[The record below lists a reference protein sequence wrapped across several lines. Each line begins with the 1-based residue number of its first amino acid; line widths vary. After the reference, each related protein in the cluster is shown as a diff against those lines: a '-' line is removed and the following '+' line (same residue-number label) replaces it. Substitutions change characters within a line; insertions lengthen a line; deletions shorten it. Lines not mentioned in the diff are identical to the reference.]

1 MSSNEYAP
9 VQRAV
14 ADPYPASE
22 AEIAHVRFDSGLHLM
37 RPRNAAQLYR
47 FGEDAEYIVARDFR
61 LSYRLADEES
71 YREIVV
77 PAGMLT
83 DLASVPRLMRVFVG
97 RVGLHLEP
105 AIVHDYLYIAWQA
118 VEGKAP
124 SSKDRSF
131 GDRLMFA
138 AMKEAGVHWFHCH
151 AMYLAIRLMGGG
163 LFKGRNE
170 RMFVNMDDPEFQ
182 D

>member
-1 MSSNEYAP
+1 MKNNEYAP
-9 VQRAV
+9 VQKTV
-14 ADPYPASE
+14 ANQYPDSD
-22 AEIAHVRFDSGLHLM
+22 AEIAHARFDSGLHLM
-37 RPRNAAQLYR
+37 RPKNAATLYR

-61 LSYRLADEES
+61 LSYRLAGEED
-71 YREIVV
+71 YRQITV

-118 VEGKAP
+118 VQGKSP
-124 SSKDRSF
+124 NSTDRSF
-131 GDRLMFA
+131 ADRLMFA

-163 LFKGRNE
+163 LFHSRNE
-170 RMFVNMDDPEFQ
+170 RLFVDMSDPEFQ